1 MSFCQACG
9 TAVEADARFCPRC
22 GKPANIGVLSSSPE
36 VAATA
41 NVGSPLPVSASAPQP
56 VAAAASNAAP
66 GVQISPSVIRVARPA
81 GVTFLSIFSFLIAAI
96 SAMIGI
102 SCAILY
108 AAGEAQIG
116 LTLASNPLL
125 RLALNILVKIFPSV
139 GQLGESAE
147 QYIASFFAFAI
158 FGSFISAVV
167 LAVGSYGLW
176 KRRKWGRLLTI
187 VTYCLFVSHAA
198 VVMFD
203 PSTSTIWQVI
213 VIALDAWIVVYL
225 FKPHVKHAFGV

>member
-9 TAVEADARFCPRC
+9 TAVETDARFCPRC
-22 GKPANIGVLSSSPE
+22 GKPVNIGVLSSSPE
-36 VAATA
+36 MAATA
-41 NVGSPLPVSASAPQP
+41 SVGLPLPVSTSVAPASA
-56 VAAAASNAAP
+56 VAPAHAAP
-66 GVQISPSVIRVARPA
+66 GAQISPGVIPVSRPA
-81 GVTFLSIFSFLIAAI
+81 GVTVLSIFSFLMAAI
-96 SAMIGI
+96 SAVIGV
-102 SCAILY
+102 SCAMLY
-108 AAGEAQIG
+108 AAGAAQLS

-125 RLALNILVKIFPSV
+125 RLALGIIVKIFPSV

-147 QYIASFFAFAI
+147 QYISSFFAFVI
-158 FGSFISAVV
+158 IGSFISAAV

-213 VIALDAWIVVYL
+213 VIGLDAWIIVYL
-225 FKPHVKHAFGV
+225 FKPHVKHAFGG

>member
-9 TAVEADARFCPRC
+9 TAVDADARFCPRC
-22 GKPANIGVLSSSPE
+22 GKPANIGVLSNSPE
-36 VAATA
+36 MAATA
-41 NVGSPLPVSASAPQP
+41 NVGSPLPVSTSTAPSVP
-56 VAAAASNAAP
+56 GAPSNAAA
-66 GVQISPSVIRVARPA
+66 GAQISASAIPVARPA
-81 GVTFLSIFSFLIAAI
+81 GVTFLSIFSFLMAAI

-108 AAGEAQIG
+108 AAGAAQVGI
-116 LTLASNPLL
+116 TLASNPLL
-125 RLALNILVKIFPSV
+125 RLALEILVKIFPSV
-139 GQLGESAE
+139 GQAGESAE
-147 QYIASFFAFAI
+147 QYINSFFAFAI

-176 KRRKWGRLLTI
+176 KRRKWGRILTI

-213 VIALDAWIVVYL
+213 VIGLDSWIIVYL